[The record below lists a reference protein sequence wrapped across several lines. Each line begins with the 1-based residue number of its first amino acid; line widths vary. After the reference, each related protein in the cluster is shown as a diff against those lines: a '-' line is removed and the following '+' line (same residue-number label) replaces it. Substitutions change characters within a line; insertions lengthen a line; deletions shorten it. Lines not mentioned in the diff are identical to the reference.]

1 MQKKYYN
8 YSHKILLMAT
18 VQYFHH
24 ADSKIAMEGYM
35 AYQPPINKKKLTH
48 MGKIQEKYSSY
59 SRKTPWIANLVY
71 HCDTFGQW
79 SKFSD

>member
-1 MQKKYYN
+1 
-8 YSHKILLMAT
+8 
-18 VQYFHH
+18 
-24 ADSKIAMEGYM
+24 
-35 AYQPPINKKKLTH
+35 